1 MTDPWPG
8 YLFTRAEC
16 TLSHRGPEGPN
27 EDFGSCTQ
35 CGAISWELR
44 PEGQTY
50 GHHLPDC
57 ALPNRH
63 ERYCVSGGNGHPS
76 AALIRG
82 YWPGDHA
89 ALDDNP
95 TS

>member
-1 MTDPWPG
+1 MVKPWLG
-8 YLFTRAEC
+8 FLFTRADCPEV
-16 TLSHRGPEGPN
+16 HRGPEGPN
-27 EDFGSCTQ
+27 EDFGSCQ
-35 CGAISWELR
+35 HCGDINWELR

-57 ALPNRH
+57 SLPNRH
-63 ERYCVSGGNGHPS
+63 ASYCVGDGDGHPP

-89 ALDDNP
+89 VIDD
-95 TS
+95 SL